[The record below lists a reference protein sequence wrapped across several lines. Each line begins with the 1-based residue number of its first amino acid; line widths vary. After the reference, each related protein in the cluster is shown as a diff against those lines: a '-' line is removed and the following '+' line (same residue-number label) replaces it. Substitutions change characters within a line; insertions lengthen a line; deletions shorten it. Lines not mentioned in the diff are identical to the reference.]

1 MKNIL
6 YIVDDHNMVR
16 NGLKAWLEQHTD
28 WRVPKDFASSKEC
41 LECLECLTSLN
52 SQNQHES
59 ANGVPLPEI
68 IIVDVQLIGETG
80 FALVKKITEKYPEIK
95 CVMYSMFDTTGFV
108 LQAKDSGAKGYISKV
123 AKEEELAHCL
133 EVVQSG
139 GTYIEQYMTEAQNK
153 IDSIVSVLS
162 KQERIIF
169 EALLQEKTNRQIC
182 DELFISPRTVENYT
196 SRLYAKTGVKNREEL
211 IARYR

>member
-41 LECLECLTSLN
+41 LECLECLSKMDAKLRDT
-52 SQNQHES
+52 
-59 ANGVPLPEI
+59 AFPEI

-80 FALVKKITEKYPEIK
+80 FALVKKISENWPDIK

-133 EVVQSG
+133 EVVQNG
-139 GTYIEQYMTEAQNK
+139 GTYIEQYMAEAQNK

-162 KQERIIF
+162 KQERNIF
-169 EALLQEKTNRQIC
+169 EAILQEKSNKEIC

-196 SRLYAKTGVKNREEL
+196 SRLYAKIGVKNREEL
-211 IARYR
+211 ITKFR

>member
-41 LECLECLTSLN
+41 FDYLRCLSQLEEKLRKEIF
-52 SQNQHES
+52 
-59 ANGVPLPEI
+59 PEI

-80 FALVKKITEKYPEIK
+80 FALVQQIGKKYPEIK

-133 EVVQSG
+133 EVVQNG
-139 GTYIEQYMTEAQNK
+139 GTYLEQYMAEAQNK
-153 IDSIVSVLS
+153 VDSIVTVLS
-162 KQERIIF
+162 KQERNIF
-169 EALLQEKTNRQIC
+169 EAILQEKSNKEIC

-196 SRLYAKTGVKNREEL
+196 SRLYAKIGVKNREEL
-211 IARYR
+211 LERYK

>member
-16 NGLKAWLEQHTD
+16 NGLKAWLEQHTE
-28 WRVPKDFASSKEC
+28 WRVPKDFAGSKEC
-41 LECLECLTSLN
+41 LECLECLSKMDAKLRDT
-52 SQNQHES
+52 
-59 ANGVPLPEI
+59 AFPEI

-80 FALVKKITEKYPEIK
+80 FSLVKKISENWPDIK

-123 AKEEELAHCL
+123 AKEEELARCL
-133 EVVQSG
+133 EVVQNG
-139 GTYIEQYMTEAQNK
+139 GTYLEQYMTEAQNK
-153 IDSIVSVLS
+153 VDSIVSVLS
-162 KQERIIF
+162 KQERNIF
-169 EALLQEKTNRQIC
+169 EAILQKKSNKEIC

-196 SRLYAKTGVKNREEL
+196 SRLYAKIGVKSREEL
-211 IARYR
+211 IERFK